1 MLGSLIEHENEVQG
15 IIPQPQIFP
24 LCALEKNV
32 SSLRSL
38 APVITFNLCANKIQK
53 AIANRPV
60 HADKFYM
67 SFKKK
72 RFKHGRIRLH
82 GSICNFSGLREE
94 RVNTKST
101 FYMYARIN
109 ISFAV

>member
-38 APVITFNLCANKIQK
+38 APVIIFNLCANKIQK

-67 SFKKK
+67 SFLKKDSNTAELDYMA
-72 RFKHGRIRLH
+72 RF
-82 GSICNFSGLREE
+82 
-94 RVNTKST
+94 
-101 FYMYARIN
+101 A
-109 ISFAV
+109 ISAV